1 MYTWNRKR
9 KEEVYMIGETCPPSI
24 PPSSY
29 KQAPVEEIF
38 EKGGGVQF
46 WNSTSQLFTF
56 WGKCVIF
63 PFYYTIRQFLG
74 VNSSQDLDKICTQAN
89 TQSIMHKKY
98 VCVHC
103 FGIFIVRAREL
114 LFQKISFP
122 VIGIFLLLEMD
133 TWLEEKRI
141 ILAQDWSSQYH

>member
-38 EKGGGVQF
+38 ERGGGC
-46 WNSTSQLFTF
+46 NSEIAHRSCIPFL
-56 WGKCVIF
+56 GKRVIF
-63 PFYYTIRQFLG
+63 SFYYTIRQFLG

-98 VCVHC
+98 VCVHKCVSNVSISLSFARANCC
-103 FGIFIVRAREL
+103 FRR
-114 LFQKISFP
+114 
-122 VIGIFLLLEMD
+122 
-133 TWLEEKRI
+133 
-141 ILAQDWSSQYH
+141 